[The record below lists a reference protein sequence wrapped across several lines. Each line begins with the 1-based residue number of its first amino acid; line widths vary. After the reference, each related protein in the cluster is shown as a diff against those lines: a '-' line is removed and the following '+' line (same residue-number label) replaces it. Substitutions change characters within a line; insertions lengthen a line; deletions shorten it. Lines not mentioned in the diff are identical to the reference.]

1 MREEFKGSTSHSEFY
16 MLVDSATGLGKT
28 GLVYTNM
35 TGSYTRTRSARVA
48 VTMAMQTVAGA
59 FSSGGFVE
67 IDATNQPGL
76 YRWDHPDAAYAD
88 GADSVVFSLKATGVR
103 TEHKEFRLVNTNNQ
117 ITSYAALGMAA
128 ADLDEQL
135 DAINALA
142 AAIPTNPMLDTEDGS
157 SLTNIPD
164 MATLAKQEEIIGDI
178 AIAQTAIDAIP
189 TNPMLA
195 DADGSS
201 FGAIPDMATATS
213 VNAIKAKTDQLIFTI
228 PNQIDANALSGAGGL
243 DASGI
248 RAAIGLDEANLDIQL
263 EVLPTL
269 NELNSRTRGAF

>member
-1 MREEFKGSTSHSEFY
+1 MSRGPTVFESGVE
-16 MLVDSATGLGKT
+16 
-28 GLVYTNM
+28 N
-35 TGSYTRTRSARVA
+35 VA
-48 VTMAMQTVAGA
+48 L
-59 FSSGGFVE
+59 FVQ
-67 IDATNQPGL
+67 N
-76 YRWDHPDAAYAD
+76 AD
-88 GADSVVFSLKATGVR
+88 GAA
-103 TEHKEFRLVNTNNQ
+103 
-117 ITSYAALGMAA
+117 ITSLDHTSAIVIKYRRQDQSTWTTITKVAGTIGTVTSSGFVHDEDGVYQLGLPAA
-128 ADLDEQL
+128 AKDGGNWVLVKWSGTGILTDQML
-135 DAINALA
+135 LPIHRFDHQDA
-142 AAIPTNPMLDTEDGS
+142 DGS

-189 TNPMLA
+189 TNPIL
-195 DADGSS
+195 DTEDGSS
-201 FGAIPDMATATS
+201 FSAIPDMATATS